1 MSNWKHLGFT
11 AAQPQNVN
19 CIKLQS
25 RVTECVRS
33 REHSADS
40 ITTTSSV
47 INVNTA
53 TLCWELHCHLSSFRL
68 PTSAIYLQATLQPT
82 SAPYLPFMMCLT
94 SLISNVVINTCS
106 RRGGGSF
113 VSRWWSSALQ
123 LSRYQFSVC
132 VWLLLHLKRA
142 VLYDDSVFLPFFSS
156 FRIRTFHWASDHR
169 QSHQWSC
176 LVQERRCSPEITRK
190 GGVRCRLCICAL

>member
-94 SLISNVVINTCS
+94 SLISN
-106 RRGGGSF
+106 
-113 VSRWWSSALQ
+113 L
-123 LSRYQFSVC
+123 LSLTLAAEGEGDHLSV
-132 VWLLLHLKRA
+132 
-142 VLYDDSVFLPFFSS
+142 D
-156 FRIRTFHWASDHR
+156 SDH
-169 QSHQWSC
+169 QPC
-176 LVQERRCSPEITRK
+176 N
-190 GGVRCRLCICAL
+190 